1 LNTAVIVLLAGIFIF
16 LAHLFAG
23 LFTRTRVPDV
33 LLLILLGIVVGPV
46 LGVVKPEHFG
56 VVGVFLTTI
65 TLVIMLFEGGLDLEL
80 KIINQ
85 SMKQTAVLTG
95 ISFVGTMV
103 IVSAAAFALTQLKA
117 LQCLILGAAVGSTS
131 PAVIVPLVRK
141 IEMSARSRYVLFLE
155 AAFSDVF
162 SIVVALM
169 LLDAAVVGRA
179 AVGEMVGKMIAS
191 FVLAVMIGVSSG
203 VFWSFLLNKVR
214 NIPNAMFT
222 TLAFVFV
229 VFGLADILG
238 YSGYIA
244 ALAFGV
250 TLGNIALVNRETLRK
265 YIDMD
270 LPAFNEAEKGFF
282 SEIVFLLKSFFFLY
296 VGISF
301 RFDQPW
307 TLALGLLLTVLIFI
321 IRFMVVRITL
331 PPGTSLVDASLMSVM
346 APKGL
351 AAVVLA
357 SLAMQHNLAG
367 GATIRDITYS
377 IVLFS
382 IIGTSALVF
391 LLEWKPG
398 WVGFDRVYPASARAA
413 PADPT
418 KKGKPGPV

>member
-1 LNTAVIVLLAGIFIF
+1 MNTAVIVLLAGIFIF
-16 LAHLFAG
+16 LAHLFAS

-33 LLLILLGIVVGPV
+33 LLLIVLGIAVGPV
-46 LGVVKPEHFG
+46 LGIVKPEHFG
-56 VVGVFLTTI
+56 MVGVFLTTI

-80 KIINQ
+80 KTINQ
-85 SMKQTAVLTG
+85 TMKQTLTLTG
-95 ISFVGTMV
+95 FSFGATMV
-103 IVSAAAFALTQLKA
+103 TVSAAAFALTPLNI

-141 IEMSARSRYVLFLE
+141 LEMSACSRCVLFLE
-155 AAFSDVF
+155 SAFSDVF

-169 LLDAAVVGRA
+169 LIDAVLVGRA
-179 AVGEMVGKMIAS
+179 AVGEMVGKMLAS

-203 VFWSFLLNKVR
+203 VFWSFLLKKVR

-301 RFDQPW
+301 RFDAPW
-307 TLALGLLLTVLIFI
+307 TLALGLLLTGLIF
-321 IRFMVVRITL
+321 VVRLAVVRLTM
-331 PPGTSLVDASLMSVM
+331 PSGTSLVDASLMAVM

-357 SLAMQHNLAG
+357 SLAMQHGLPG
-367 GATIRDITYS
+367 GVLIRDVTYS

-382 IIGTSALVF
+382 IIGTSAFVF
-391 LLEWKPG
+391 LLERKPQ
-398 WVGFDRVYPASARAA
+398 WVGFGKIFPGSHQAAAGASGRN
-413 PADPT
+413 
-418 KKGKPGPV
+418 GRREN